1 MVMSFCGFP
10 MIDCYQDHGL
20 LSAAHVLITQSM
32 YAEVDLGLLQAV
44 NYYHKALHLGC
55 CSSPRSA
62 SGMVVIPCF
71 ELPFRSSIVNEA
83 VAGCC
88 RCSFVVLGEVLPH
101 KLDEQLTIIC
111 FHIFPIYCGLNHMTF
126 LFLLR
131 QTL

>member
-10 MIDCYQDHGL
+10 MIDFYQDHGL

-62 SGMVVIPCF
+62 SGISLDWVSNSKCNLIFFKF
-71 ELPFRSSIVNEA
+71 ELV
-83 VAGCC
+83 
-88 RCSFVVLGEVLPH
+88 
-101 KLDEQLTIIC
+101 T
-111 FHIFPIYCGLNHMTF
+111 
-126 LFLLR
+126 
-131 QTL
+131 